1 MSEADETKGQKLM
14 IRDTFNSGA
23 RKLPNWAA
31 YALGLI
37 PFALLV
43 WGAVNNT
50 LGVDPVKAIEHR
62 LGEVGLQLLV
72 AGLAI
77 TPLMKILRINLV
89 KLRRVL
95 GVLAFFYVTMHLVT
109 WAVLD
114 MGLLWD
120 EILKDLVK
128 RWYIIIGMAAFVLM
142 IPLALTSNDWALR
155 KVGPVRWRALHK
167 ATYAIGLLGG
177 LHFVMLVKGFQIEP
191 LIYVGITIML
201 LGLRL
206 PAAQKLR
213 FA

>member
-1 MSEADETKGQKLM
+1 MIGHCAKL
-14 IRDTFNSGA
+14 
-23 RKLPNWAA
+23 AA

-77 TPLMKILRINLV
+77 TPLMKIFRINLV
-89 KLRRVL
+89 KFRRVL

-167 ATYAIGLLGG
+167 ERPLTKLQRNGSGKSVLPSASLTSDLPN
-177 LHFVMLVKGFQIEP
+177 HNSLVYP
-191 LIYVGITIML
+191 
-201 LGLRL
+201 
-206 PAAQKLR
+206 PAHQL
-213 FA
+213 

>member
-1 MSEADETKGQKLM
+1 M
-14 IRDTFNSGA
+14 IRDTINSA
-23 RKLPNWAA
+23 SRKFPKWAA
-31 YALGLI
+31 YILGLI

-77 TPLMKILRINLV
+77 TPLMKIFRINLV
-89 KLRRVL
+89 KFRRVL

-114 MGLLWD
+114 MSLLWS

-142 IPLALTSNDWALR
+142 VPLALTSNDWALR
-155 KVGPVRWRALHK
+155 KVGPVRWRQMHK
-167 ATYAIGLLGG
+167 AAYAIALLGG
-177 LHFVMLVKGFQIEP
+177 LHFVLLVKGFQIEP
-191 LIYVGITIML
+191 LVYLGITIAL
-201 LGLRL
+201 LALRL